1 MDIVAIEF
9 FDSANLAKPFQ
20 HCVDR
25 CGIVP
30 LDRRCV
36 RVRKIHQWI
45 TYLIAGVETFIGWPI
60 KYVSGASGSCKASVV
75 HSEVSIDGS
84 SVEFSGKYASV
95 TVPGQCLRA
104 HTSDLS

>member
-36 RVRKIHQWI
+36 RVRKIHEWI
-45 TYLIAGVETFIGWPI
+45 TYLIAGVETFNG
-60 KYVSGASGSCKASVV
+60 
-75 HSEVSIDGS
+75 
-84 SVEFSGKYASV
+84 
-95 TVPGQCLRA
+95 
-104 HTSDLS
+104 